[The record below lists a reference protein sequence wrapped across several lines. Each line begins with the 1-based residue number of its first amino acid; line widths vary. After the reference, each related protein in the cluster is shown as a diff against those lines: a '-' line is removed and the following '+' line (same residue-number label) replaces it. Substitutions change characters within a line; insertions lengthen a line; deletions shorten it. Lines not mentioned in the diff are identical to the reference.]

1 MNAASSLAMFP
12 TLAAVRGDDGA
23 KLRGTIVYQDGQ
35 FNDTRLNVAVACT
48 AAHAG
53 ATLAN
58 YVRVTSLVKVGRAG

>member
-1 MNAASSLAMFP
+1 LRRYRLGLIVSSFVNAASSLAMFP

-48 AAHAG
+48 AAG
-53 ATLAN
+53 AYT
-58 YVRVTSLVKVGRAG
+58 RSH

>member
-48 AAHAG
+48 AAG
-53 ATLAN
+53 AYT
-58 YVRVTSLVKVGRAG
+58 RSH